1 MEGDESVLVATGN
14 VKIIHGSTTI
24 TCKEARSYENK
35 KMAILEKNVVVVDEE
50 GGYHLDAGYVEYYR
64 KEKHSIATKE
74 PVLLLTK
81 RKDRPIRIES
91 VFMEMFQKKDIG
103 IAKGNVW
110 IYQEDIT
117 AQCDKCTY
125 FGKEDRIILEGEPVA
140 WKEDSRLAGDTI
152 TLILEEDVVKEIHVN
167 DNTRMIYYS
176 YEEEQNIDESD
187 EEDLSDEDMP
197 DDKDVSTDDTVNE
210 KKDETEEIT
219 DVIKTNS
226 ENHSEVDENEV
237 SEDKEINDEKEEKVI
252 IGRVETAGDKMI
264 AYFEDENIKR
274 LIIEG
279 NAEGI
284 YYPYKDNQETGE
296 SVFTSGD
303 VIDVYINNENID
315 LIRITGD
322 AVGVYN
328 PGENKESLT
337 KTFGRIMVIYMAED
351 GEVDRII
358 VRGNAKGI
366 YMHKEKKEVEG

>member
-1 MEGDESVLVATGN
+1 
-14 VKIIHGSTTI
+14 
-24 TCKEARSYENK
+24 
-35 KMAILEKNVVVVDEE
+35 
-50 GGYHLDAGYVEYYR
+50 
-64 KEKHSIATKE
+64 
-74 PVLLLTK
+74 
-81 RKDRPIRIES
+81 
-91 VFMEMFQKKDIG
+91 
-103 IAKGNVW
+103 
-110 IYQEDIT
+110 
-117 AQCDKCTY
+117 
-125 FGKEDRIILEGEPVA
+125 
-140 WKEDSRLAGDTI
+140 
-152 TLILEEDVVKEIHVN
+152 
-167 DNTRMIYYS
+167 
-176 YEEEQNIDESD
+176 
-187 EEDLSDEDMP
+187 
-197 DDKDVSTDDTVNE
+197 
-210 KKDETEEIT
+210 
-219 DVIKTNS
+219 
-226 ENHSEVDENEV
+226 V